1 MNTRFGFERCLKG
14 SLLPTSPIKPCFES
28 LATRVGTGQE
38 ADVEASTAHVRR
50 RMRRMSLCMR
60 RFSAIRRKKRTRM
73 NASREAADS
82 RLATHRGTVEIADRS
97 QSNVYCLW
105 LAYDGT
111 RFGGWQLQRNSKKVL
126 TVQGEVEKRLM
137 KITQID
143 RDTLYVQAS
152 SRTDAGVHARGQV
165 AHFYTGNKTIDDT
178 RALQLS
184 LNRMLPQDIVI
195 LDIREAPRG
204 FSARF
209 HAQEKMYKYYICN
222 KEKVDPFRR
231 NYTLHVWKKLDIDR
245 MKDAAA
251 CFIGQHDFSSF
262 ANFRENMPKRNPI
275 RRIKCVRIREEDGD
289 IEVEIQGNGF
299 LYKQVRNM
307 VGALLSIGL
316 GKIDKQSISDAL
328 DEGETFRR
336 GRRNPPPWNVAP
348 SHGLFLERVFYPGIF
363 E

>member
-1 MNTRFGFERCLKG
+1 MN
-14 SLLPTSPIKPCFES
+14 
-28 LATRVGTGQE
+28 
-38 ADVEASTAHVRR
+38 
-50 RMRRMSLCMR
+50 LCMR
-60 RFSAIRRKKRTRM
+60 RFSAIRRKKGIRM
-73 NASREAADS
+73 DASRETADS
-82 RLATHRGTVEIADRS
+82 RGVTHGGAAEIPDRS

-111 RFGGWQLQRNSKKVL
+111 RFGGWQLQRNSKKVM

-137 KITQID
+137 KITQLD
-143 RDTLYVQAS
+143 RDTLYMQAS

-184 LNRMLPQDIVI
+184 LNRMLPQDIVV

-209 HAQEKMYKYYICN
+209 HAQEKIYKYYICN

-231 NYTLHVWKKLDIDR
+231 NYTLHVWKKLDIER
-245 MKDAAA
+245 MRDAAA
-251 CFIGQHDFSSF
+251 SFVGQHDFSSF

-275 RRIKCVRIREEDGD
+275 RRIKYVRIREGDGD
-289 IEVEIQGNGF
+289 VEVEILGNGF

-307 VGALLSIGL
+307 VGALLSVGL
-316 GKIDKQSISDAL
+316 GKIDKQSICDAL
-328 DEGETFRR
+328 DEGESFRR
-336 GRRNPPPWNVAP
+336 GRKNPPPWNVAP
-348 SHGLFLERVFYPGIF
+348 SHGLFLEQVFYPGIF